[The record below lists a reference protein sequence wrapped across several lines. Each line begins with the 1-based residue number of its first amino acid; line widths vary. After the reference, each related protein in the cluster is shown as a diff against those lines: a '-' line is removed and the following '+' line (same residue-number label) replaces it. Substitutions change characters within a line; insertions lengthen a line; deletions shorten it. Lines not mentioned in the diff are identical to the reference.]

1 MTVFEK
7 EDWKRIVEL
16 VTNAKQVVSS
26 VQDVARKLADYAKLR
41 GQTKFSG
48 MFLLTRVHEMPRY
61 KNLIYYTKRVV
72 LLLFLSSLEKLEY
85 WQCEFWFQ
93 SSVKTNCNF
102 LTFQ

>member
-1 MTVFEK
+1 MSVFEK

-48 MFLLTRVHEMPRY
+48 MFTLH
-61 KNLIYYTKRVV
+61 NGASNV
-72 LLLFLSSLEKLEY
+72 LLLIDPKI
-85 WQCEFWFQ
+85 
-93 SSVKTNCNF
+93 
-102 LTFQ
+102 